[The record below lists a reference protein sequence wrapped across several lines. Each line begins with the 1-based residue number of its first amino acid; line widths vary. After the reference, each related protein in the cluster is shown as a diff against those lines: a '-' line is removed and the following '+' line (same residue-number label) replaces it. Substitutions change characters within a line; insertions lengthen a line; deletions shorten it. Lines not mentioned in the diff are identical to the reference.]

1 MSPEEVLRLS
11 LTGSFFSHLRRNSSN
26 ATIIE
31 GNSKY
36 AESEWRAGE
45 AGDWGLGAG
54 WLVASQAGADTF
66 LVRKWHKCNC
76 SREALPCLVLA
87 FWGVSK
93 HFLLGSSEVWVCK
106 VKTQKTEFQIK
117 ETGISLSSS
126 PPSSPATRPSNS
138 DADFWRRSSFDLGW
152 HFTT

>member
-11 LTGSFFSHLRRNSSN
+11 LTGSFFPSELSPPMHQLLKEILNMRNQN
-26 ATIIE
+26 
-31 GNSKY
+31 
-36 AESEWRAGE
+36 GE
-45 AGDWGLGAG
+45 PVKLGTSG
-54 WLVASQAGADTF
+54 WLQARLGRHLLSAQ
-66 LVRKWHKCNC
+66 VPGWGSWHKHDC

-87 FWGVSK
+87 FWCVSK
-93 HFLLGSSEVWVCK
+93 HFLLGSSDVWVCK

-138 DADFWRRSSFDLGW
+138 EADFWRRSSFDLGW